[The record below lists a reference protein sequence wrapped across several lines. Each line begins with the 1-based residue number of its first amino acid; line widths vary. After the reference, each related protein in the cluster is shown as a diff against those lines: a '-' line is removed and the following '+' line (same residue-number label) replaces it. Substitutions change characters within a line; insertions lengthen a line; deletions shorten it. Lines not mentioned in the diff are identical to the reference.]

1 MISELVIDSIIKNAK
16 CENKDFLLKIFILN
30 LSDYSYSYNDYKVNR
45 ALELMLDNSKF
56 IENEHIDMDYI
67 TQNIAEFIYKG
78 EKYEYKDIYI
88 NRINNIEGTI
98 EIRYKYKDKD
108 KEEDYTES
116 YFNVNFIENPQVL
129 KKS

>member
-1 MISELVIDSIIKNAK
+1 MISELIIDSIIKNAK
-16 CENKDFLLKIFILN
+16 CENKDFLLKTFILN
-30 LSDYSYSYNDYKVNR
+30 LSDYSYNDYKINR
-45 ALELMLDNSKF
+45 ALELMLDTSKF
-56 IENEHIDMDYI
+56 IENEHVDMDYI